1 MICWEKIMKL
11 KPATILILATLLAFS
26 GCVLNK
32 TSPKQLVCP
41 LPVQDCKSVRWQG
54 IAMDTSMA
62 FRQVADSF
70 FVFEKVKQINTV
82 EDEWCLSFID
92 RKKAILTFND
102 ENEQRIMKVRM
113 INDNLARIESGMG
126 YNLEGSIGIISSKGN
141 DIVFAASYP
150 FEDPDYFIGNSDIYT
165 AELKDNMIVNIR
177 NIGSNINKNRTS
189 WESHPSYSPDKNVIF
204 FSTDINPLKST
215 DLWFTIK
222 KPDGSWSDPMNC
234 GNNIN
239 TDCDEI
245 TPFITHDGAKLLFS
259 SNGHE
264 SVGGYDI
271 FESDISPAFWQ
282 AVKKLDYQSLKT
294 GAFFSKPRNM
304 RPPLN
309 TEADELFPSSPGKI
323 EDLLYYSSNQSSQ
336 KSQSIMGT
344 GGFDIYVRRKTYSE
358 KFLTRTD
365 QKPKPDLSIKVE
377 EKKDVKIKEPE
388 YIPPTFKLQGTVYN
402 ADTKEVIPD
411 ANITVREIK
420 QVDLLKERELE
431 ITSEGKDI
439 FFDAFKTKSDVKG
452 NYSVELEKDKD
463 FEVTAEA
470 GDLFFD
476 SFKIRVDKDD
486 TTSVIKK
493 DFFIPAELTL
503 RINFPTDVYNAP
515 YKYALDSNGVET
527 NQTWKEAI
535 DLLAK
540 NLLQTTEKV
549 EKLIL
554 IGHTDDAGSDAY
566 NLRLGQNRVN
576 FIIEQLVRRGVPRE
590 RLEGQSAGE
599 SQLLE
604 RREGESLAAWRKRCR
619 RVELQKVLK
628 KD

>member
-1 MICWEKIMKL
+1 MKL
-11 KPATILILATLLAFS
+11 KPATIIILATLFTFY

-32 TSPKQLVCP
+32 TLPKPVLCP
-41 LPVQDCKSVRWQG
+41 APIQDCKPEVWKG
-54 IAMDTSMA
+54 IPMDTSAA
-62 FRQVADSF
+62 FRNVADSCY
-70 FVFEKVKQINTV
+70 VFEKVKQINTV

-92 RKKAILTFND
+92 KKKAILTFND
-102 ENEQRIMKVRM
+102 ENEQRIMMVRM
-113 INDNLARIESGMG
+113 ISDNLARIESGMG
-126 YNLEGSIGIISSKGN
+126 YNIEGSIGIISSKGK

-150 FEDPDYFIGNSDIYT
+150 FEDPDHFIGNSDIYT
-165 AELKDNMIVNIR
+165 AELKDNMIINIR

-189 WESHPSYSPDKNVIF
+189 WESHPSYSPDQNVIF

-222 KPDGSWSDPMNC
+222 KPDGSWSDPINC

-245 TPFITHDGAKLLFS
+245 TPFITIDGTKLLFS

-264 SVGGYDI
+264 TVGGYDI

-282 AVKKLDYQSLKT
+282 AVKTYDYQALQT
-294 GAFFSKPRNM
+294 GAFFSKPRNL

-309 TEADELFPSSPGKI
+309 TEADEIFPSSPSRI
-323 EDLLYYSSNQSSQ
+323 EDLLYYSSNQSS
-336 KSQSIMGT
+336 KITQSIMGT
-344 GGFDIYVRRKTYSE
+344 GGFDIFVRRKTYTE

-365 QKPKPDLSIKVE
+365 TKPKSDLSIKVE
-377 EKKDVKIKEPE
+377 DKKTEPKIEEPVFN
-388 YIPPTFKLQGTVYN
+388 PPTFKLEGTVYN
-402 ADTKEVIPD
+402 AETKEVIPD

-439 FFDAFKTKSDVKG
+439 FFDAFKTKTDAQGKY
-452 NYSVELEKDKD
+452 NIELEKDKD

-476 SFKIRVDKDD
+476 SFKVRVDKDD

-493 DFFIPAELTL
+493 DFFIPAQLTL

-527 NQTWKEAI
+527 NQTWREAI

-540 NLLQTTEKV
+540 NLLQTTEKI

-554 IGHTDDAGSDAY
+554 IGHTDDAGSEAY
-566 NLRLGQNRVN
+566 NLKLGQNRVN
-576 FIIEQLVRRGVPRE
+576 FIIEQLVRRGVTRE
-590 RLEGQSAGE
+590 KLEGKSAGE
-599 SQLLE
+599 SELLE
-604 RREGESLAAWRKRCR
+604 RNDGESIPAWRKRCR

-628 KD
+628 KE

>member
-1 MICWEKIMKL
+1 MKL
-11 KPATILILATLLAFS
+11 KPATIIILATLFGLTS
-26 GCVLNK
+26 CVFNK
-32 TSPKQLVCP
+32 TLPKPLICP
-41 LPVQDCKSVRWQG
+41 EPVQDCKPTRWQG
-54 IAMDTSMA
+54 IPIDTSVA
-62 FRQVADSF
+62 FRNVADSF
-70 FVFEKVKQINTV
+70 YVFEKVKQINTV
-82 EDEWCLSFID
+82 EDEWSLSFID
-92 RKKAILTFND
+92 KKKAILTFND
-102 ENEQRIMKVRM
+102 ENEQRIMLVRM

-126 YNLEGSIGIISSKGN
+126 YNLEGSIGAISSKGK

-165 AELKDNMIVNIR
+165 AELKDNMIINIT
-177 NIGSNINKNRTS
+177 NIGSNINKSRIS
-189 WESHPSYSPDKNVIF
+189 WESHPNYSPDKNVIF
-204 FSTDINPLKST
+204 FSTDLNPLKGT

-222 KPDGSWSDPMNC
+222 KSDGSWSDPINC

-245 TPFITHDGAKLLFS
+245 TPFITNDGTKMLFS

-264 SVGGYDI
+264 TVGGYDI

-282 AVKKLDYQSLKT
+282 AVKNLDFQALKT
-294 GAFFSKPRNM
+294 GAFFSKPRNL

-309 TEADELFPSSPGKI
+309 TTADELFPSSPGKI
-323 EDLLYYSSNQSSQ
+323 EDLLYYSSNQTAQ
-336 KSQSIMGT
+336 MTMSIMGT
-344 GGFDIYVRRKTYSE
+344 GGFDIFVRRKGYSE

-365 QKPKPDLSIKVE
+365 QKPKTDLSIKVE
-377 EKKDVKIKEPE
+377 DKKQINIKEPE
-388 YIPPTFKLQGTVYN
+388 YTPPTFKLEGTVYN
-402 ADTKEVIPD
+402 KQTKEVIPD
-411 ANITVREIK
+411 ASITVREIK
-420 QVDLLKERELE
+420 QVDLLKEREME

-439 FFDAFKTKSDVKG
+439 FFDSFKIRSNTQGKYKI
-452 NYSVELEKDKD
+452 ELEKDKD

-486 TTSVIKK
+486 TTSVIRK
-493 DFFIPAELTL
+493 DFFVPAQLTL

-527 NQTWKEAI
+527 NQTWREAI

-554 IGHTDDAGSDAY
+554 IGHTDDAGSDSY
-566 NLRLGQNRVN
+566 NQRLGQNRVN

-590 RLEGQSAGE
+590 RLEGKSAGE
-599 SQLLE
+599 SELLE
-604 RREGESLAAWRKRCR
+604 RKDGESLAAWRKRCR